1 MEFQIWVLRK
11 FRTIVSEIQPLM
23 TCLVCTNI
31 DFALAYLTIYDI
43 V

>member
-1 MEFQIWVLRK
+1 MEFQILVLRK
-11 FRTIVSEIQPLM
+11 FRTIFSEIQPLM
-23 TCLVCTNI
+23 TLVCTNI